1 MPRIWVITSVSGH
14 QCSSGGRY
22 ISYASE
28 DAVED
33 AVEELRKSVNNL
45 PHRLLLAIEP
55 RLTELENRSS
65 DFQDRTS
72 QRLSNIEQNVGRL
85 ATALERLTKQC
96 GTISGHIVSMADALA
111 QTIRTLEDCTSAVEG
126 HGEATVARLHQ
137 ITDLQSDLLRSTRQ
151 AGDAIRHGADAL
163 LRTIEAEGTVGQQA
177 LSVLVAEVQRR
188 GQEVRDAVEAVNR
201 EIVEQRQEA
210 TEAAKVECDLA
221 QSLLEKEQMEF
232 EQLSAT
238 TGGLTE
244 ITRLGGELMARQ
256 HPGQA
261 AKQHNRQAARSAEL
275 VRAVACS
282 SRLPDYPEEDDA
294 LVRLLRAAASLPS
307 DPVAARDYL
316 MAASNRLESPES
328 MAHQGIEPDVCR
340 ALHGY
345 VRSMLELA
353 GVVPFSPSEVF
364 PESSRI
370 GEVSDVIGLIRMTW
384 DMRHNDFSAA
394 LAAMSI
400 LATECHLTAV
410 DTLRH
415 CFLTAYNAETLH
427 DIHDQ

>member
-1 MPRIWVITSVSGH
+1 MLRIWVITSVSGH
-14 QCSSGGRY
+14 QCSSRGQF

-28 DAVED
+28 EDVER
-33 AVEELRKSVNNL
+33 LWNSVNSH
-45 PHRLLLAIEP
+45 HRLLLAIEP
-55 RLTELENRSS
+55 RLAELENRSS
-65 DFQDRTS
+65 NFQAQTD

-85 ATALERLTKQC
+85 ATALERVTKQC
-96 GTISGHIVSMADALA
+96 GTISGHIASMADALA

-126 HGEATVARLHQ
+126 HGEVTVGRLDQ
-137 ITDLQSDLLRSTRQ
+137 ITELQNDLLRSTQQ
-151 AGDAIRHGADAL
+151 AGDAVRHGADAL
-163 LRTIEAEGTVGQQA
+163 LRTIEAEATVGQQA
-177 LSVLVAEVQRR
+177 LGVLVAEVQRR

-210 TEAAKVECDLA
+210 NEAAKVECDLA

-244 ITRLGGELMARQ
+244 ITRLGDELMARQ
-256 HPGQA
+256 HPGEA
-261 AKQHNRQAARSAEL
+261 AKQNRQAARAAEL
-275 VRAVACS
+275 VRAVACG
-282 SRLPDYPEEDDA
+282 SRLPDYPEEDDT

-353 GVVPFSPSEVF
+353 GVVPLSPSEVF